1 LDSLAGRPE
10 NSLGGE
16 VKNEA
21 LGSFEGTAAEDATGV
36 WNCGSGAS
44 FAGAEVASSEAN
56 GFVWAVAGVSNVV
69 TRCSPPELRSD
80 SNEAIVDRISSR
92 TESAELVLMLD
103 IVCFRETPGVFE
115 PEQTRDTKKPGSVL
129 VEHSPQSFGSMNSP
143 GGFT

>member
-1 LDSLAGRPE
+1 MAFRELDSLAGRPE

-44 FAGAEVASSEAN
+44 FAGAEVASIEAN

-115 PEQTRDTKKPGSVL
+115 PEQTPGY
-129 VEHSPQSFGSMNSP
+129 EKNWKRPR
-143 GGFT
+143 